1 MKKSRDYK
9 IKLFKALENY
19 WLRSYFLVAKREI
32 IIRIESIKLTY
43 EITYSLVYVDKA
55 NMIKSETKRYVHCS
69 TTSAKTTKGPKIKLI
84 NR

>member
-43 EITYSLVYVDKA
+43 LCTRDKA
-55 NMIKSETKRYVHCS
+55 NMIKSETKSYIHCL
-69 TTSAKTTKGPKIKLI
+69 TTSANITKGPKIKLI